1 MVNKES
7 LRKIK
12 IGFVPTRRNIFSAD
26 AAIEFANYTRDKLD
40 ELGVNYVDIQDVN
53 DDGLL
58 YDDEGLE
65 KVYKKFVAE
74 DIDGLFIANEN
85 FGTEYEVA
93 RLAAKFNVPVL
104 LWGPKDEAPAPDGS
118 RQRDTQ
124 CGLFA
129 IGKVLR
135 HFNVPFTYIRNSD
148 ISDPS
153 FSRGVIDFIKVC
165 NVVKTFRN
173 TRILQI
179 GPRPFDFWSV
189 IVNEGELLEK
199 FGIQLSPIPLGE
211 LTSYMK
217 GLIENAD
224 PRIEETKQV
233 YRKWCDVQITD
244 EDFTKVAALKL
255 AMGDKMDQYGCNAG
269 TIQCWTELQA
279 EIGILPYASEALLQT
294 EGRPVTCEVDI
305 NGAISELLAES
316 ATLGEEKALFADVNC
331 RHPENE
337 NGELLQHL
345 GTFAF
350 QTAKDRPVLPP
361 SHFVFDYPGSAAFG
375 VKDGTYTLV
384 RFDGDHGDYSML
396 VGNAK
401 TCEGPYEQGTYA
413 WFEFKDLNRF
423 EAKYVYGPYI
433 HHMAGVRADVVPILA
448 EAGKYLGV
456 KADYFDPIAD
466 KVDAY
471 WYGDLNTIL
480 DEDQK

>member
-7 LRKIK
+7 LQKIK

-40 ELGVNYVDIQDVN
+40 ELGINYVDIQDVN

-65 KVYKKFVAE
+65 KIYKKFVAE
-74 DIDGLFIANEN
+74 GIDGLFIANEN

-217 GLIENAD
+217 GLIENKD

-233 YRKWCDVQITD
+233 YREWCDIQITD
-244 EDFTKVAALKL
+244 EAFTKVAALKL

-269 TIQCWTELQA
+269 TIQCWTELQD

-375 VKDGTYTLV
+375 IKDGTYTLV

-448 EAGKYLGV
+448 EAGKYLGI
-456 KADYFDPIAD
+456 KADYFDPITD
-466 KVDAY
+466 KVEAY
-471 WYGDLNTIL
+471 WYGDLDSVL
-480 DEDQK
+480 EEDQ

>member
-7 LRKIK
+7 LQKIK

-40 ELGVNYVDIQDVN
+40 ELGINYVDIQDVN

-65 KVYKKFVAE
+65 KIYKKFVAE
-74 DIDGLFIANEN
+74 GIDGLFIANEN

-217 GLIENAD
+217 GLIENKD

-233 YRKWCDVQITD
+233 YREWCDIQITD
-244 EDFTKVAALKL
+244 EAFTKVAALKL

-269 TIQCWTELQA
+269 TIQCWTELQD

-375 VKDGTYTLV
+375 IKDGTYTLV

-466 KVDAY
+466 KVEAY
-471 WYGDLNTIL
+471 WYGDLDSIL
-480 DEDQK
+480 EEDQ

>member
-7 LRKIK
+7 LQKIK

-40 ELGVNYVDIQDVN
+40 ELGINYVDIQDVN

-65 KVYKKFVAE
+65 KIYKKFVAE
-74 DIDGLFIANEN
+74 GIDGLFIANEN

-217 GLIENAD
+217 GLIENKD

-233 YRKWCDVQITD
+233 YREWCDIQITD
-244 EDFTKVAALKL
+244 EAFTKVAALKL

-269 TIQCWTELQA
+269 SIQCWTELQD

-375 VKDGTYTLV
+375 IKDGTYTLV

-466 KVDAY
+466 KVEAY
-471 WYGDLNTIL
+471 WYGDLDSIL
-480 DEDQK
+480 EEDQ

>member
-7 LRKIK
+7 LQKIK

-40 ELGVNYVDIQDVN
+40 ELGINYVDIQDVN

-65 KVYKKFVAE
+65 KIYKKFVAE
-74 DIDGLFIANEN
+74 GIDGLFIANEN

-217 GLIENAD
+217 GLIENKD

-233 YRKWCDVQITD
+233 YREWCDIQITD
-244 EDFTKVAALKL
+244 EAFTKVAALKL

-269 TIQCWTELQA
+269 TIQCWTELQD

-375 VKDGTYTLV
+375 IKDGTYTLV

-466 KVDAY
+466 KVEAY
-471 WYGDLNTIL
+471 WYGDLDSVL
-480 DEDQK
+480 EEDQ

>member
-1 MVNKES
+1 MVEKKD
-7 LRKIK
+7 LKQIK
-12 IGFVPTRRNIFSAD
+12 IGFAPTRRNIFSAT
-26 AAIEFANYTRDKLD
+26 AAIEFADKTRQKLTD
-40 ELGVNYVDIQDVN
+40 LGVNYVDIKDIN

-58 YDDEGLE
+58 YDDDGL
-65 KVYKKFVAE
+65 KKITKKFQKAE
-74 DIDGLFIANEN
+74 IDGLFIANEN

-93 RLAAKFNVPVL
+93 RLAAKLNVPVL

-118 RQRDTQ
+118 RKRDTQ

-135 HFNVPFTYIRNSD
+135 HFNVPFTYLKNSN
-148 ISDPS
+148 IEDPA
-153 FSRGVIDFIKVC
+153 FSRGIIDFIKVC

-211 LTSYMK
+211 LTTRMNN
-217 GLIENAD
+217 LIDKND
-224 PRIEETKQV
+224 PRISETKKT
-233 YRKWCDVQITD
+233 YLKWAEVKVSE
-244 EDFTKVAALKL
+244 EDFTKIAALKL
-255 AMGDKMDQYGCNAG
+255 AMQDKMIEYGCNSG
-269 TIQCWTELQA
+269 TIQCWTELQR

-294 EGRPVTCEVDI
+294 EGMPVTCETDI
-305 NGAISELLAES
+305 NGAISEVLAEAAS
-316 ATLGEEKALFADVNC
+316 LGEEKALFADVNC
-331 RHPENE
+331 RHPDNE

-350 QTAKDRPVLPP
+350 QTAKNRPVLPP
-361 SHFVFDYPGSAAFG
+361 SHFVFNYPGSAAFE

-384 RFDGDHGDYSML
+384 RFDGDHGKYSLLM
-396 VGNAK
+396 GNAE

-413 WFEFKDLNRF
+413 WFQFADLNRF

-433 HHMAGVRADVVPILA
+433 HHMAGVQADVVPILT
-448 EAGKYLGV
+448 EACKYINV
-456 KADYFDPIAD
+456 KPDYFDPIAD
-466 KVDAY
+466 KVKAY
-471 WYGDLNTIL
+471 WYGNHETIL
-480 DEDQK
+480 NKK

>member
-255 AMGDKMDQYGCNAG
+255 AMGDKMGQYGCNAG

>member
-413 WFEFKDLNRF
+413 WFEFKDLNCF

>member
-1 MVNKES
+1 MVNKEA
-7 LRKIK
+7 LKKIK
-12 IGFVPTRRNIFSAD
+12 IGFVPTRRNIFSAE
-26 AAIEFANYTRDKLD
+26 AAIEFANYTREKMD
-40 ELGVNYVDIQDVN
+40 EIGINYVDIKDVN
-53 DDGLL
+53 SDGLL

-65 KVYKKFVAE
+65 KVYKKFRDE
-74 DIDGLFIANEN
+74 EIDGLFIANEN

-104 LWGPKDEAPAPDGS
+104 LWGPRDEAPAEDGS
-118 RQRDTQ
+118 RRRDTQ

-148 ISDPS
+148 IDDPS
-153 FSRGVIDFIKVC
+153 FTRGLVDFIKVC
-165 NVVKTFRN
+165 NVVKTFRS
-173 TRILQI
+173 TRILQV

-211 LTSYMK
+211 LTTAMK
-217 GLIENAD
+217 DILEKKD
-224 PRIEETKQV
+224 PRIEETKDT
-233 YRKWCDVQITD
+233 YRKWADVQI
-244 EDFTKVAALKL
+244 EEKDFDKVAALKL
-255 AMGDKMDQYGCNAG
+255 ALEDKMHQYGCNAG
-269 TIQCWTELQA
+269 VIQCWTELQR

-294 EGRPVTCEVDI
+294 EGLPVTCEVDI
-305 NGAISELLAES
+305 NGAISELLVES

-331 RHPENE
+331 RHPYNE

-350 QTAKDRPVLPP
+350 QTAKNRPVLPP
-361 SHFVFDYPGSAAFG
+361 SHFVFDYPGSAAFEI
-375 VKDGTYTLV
+375 KDGDYTLV
-384 RFDGDHGDYSML
+384 RFDGDHGKYSML
-396 VGNAK
+396 LGNAK

-413 WFEFKDLNRF
+413 WFEFQNLNRF

-433 HHMAGVRADVVPILA
+433 HHMAAVRADVVPILA
-448 EAGKYLGV
+448 EAGRYINV
-456 KADYFDPIAD
+456 TPDYFDPISD

-471 WYGDLNTIL
+471 WYGDLESII
-480 DEDQK
+480 D

>member
-1 MVNKES
+1 M
-7 LRKIK
+7 
-12 IGFVPTRRNIFSAD
+12 
-26 AAIEFANYTRDKLD
+26 
-40 ELGVNYVDIQDVN
+40 
-53 DDGLL
+53 
-58 YDDEGLE
+58 
-65 KVYKKFVAE
+65 
-74 DIDGLFIANEN
+74 
-85 FGTEYEVA
+85 
-93 RLAAKFNVPVL
+93 
-104 LWGPKDEAPAPDGS
+104 
-118 RQRDTQ
+118 
-124 CGLFA
+124 
-129 IGKVLR
+129 
-135 HFNVPFTYIRNSD
+135 
-148 ISDPS
+148 
-153 FSRGVIDFIKVC
+153 
-165 NVVKTFRN
+165 VKTFRN

-279 EIGILPYASEALLQT
+279 EIGILLYASEALLQT

-375 VKDGTYTLV
+375 IKDGTYTLV

-433 HHMAGVRADVVPILA
+433 HHMVGVRADVVPILA

-471 WYGDLNTIL
+471 WYGDSNTIL
-480 DEDQK
+480 DENQK

>member
-224 PRIEETKQV
+224 PRIEETKQF